1 MKIEKLEIIAPSH
14 WASYL
19 INGDATGF
27 DYYADEEDEKACYD
41 MEESFSKDGYCC
53 VSCEDYGYSRHDYGL
68 PCDCQKYTFIK
79 NVK

>member
-27 DYYADEEDEKACYD
+27 DYYADEDDEKACYD
-41 MEESFSKDGYCC
+41 MEESMVANGFYC
-53 VSCEDYGYSRHDYGL
+53 VGCEEYGFSRHDYGL
-68 PCDCQKYTFIK
+68 PVDCQKYTFIRNK
-79 NVK
+79 A